1 MFAGRHLAIVI
12 KLIVSLE
19 SNPVCRSN
27 MSDGSSKDSSSC
39 DGIIWMRCS
48 VSFSTVDHYPKM
60 EWIQHHKDIQLIRND
75 SVTITTNSTLIS
87 ILNVSINSIENGSYF
102 SCITTFKP
110 YNGSIK
116 TIASNIPD
124 FRFIWKSKEVI
135 FQESS
140 LSADNHFD
148 VKDILM
154 SSEFEIATTV
164 TASIIAVFDSDSSSN
179 YWCKFSLIFKWFLG
193 IQTSANILLCVRCDY
208 ATKMRASC

>member
-1 MFAGRHLAIVI
+1 MQNYTKGFRKKQVAMFAGRHVAIVI
-12 KLIVSLE
+12 KLIIASLE

-27 MSDGSSKDSSSC
+27 MSDGSGKDSSSC

-75 SVTITTNSTLIS
+75 SVTITTNSSLIS
-87 ILNVSINSIENGSYF
+87 ILNVSINSIENRSYF
-102 SCITTFKP
+102 SCITSFKS

-116 TIASNIPD
+116 TTASNIPD

-140 LSADNHFD
+140 LSTDNHLD
-148 VKDILM
+148 VNDILM
-154 SSEFEIATTV
+154 SSEREIAT
-164 TASIIAVFDSDSSSN
+164 AV
-179 YWCKFSLIFKWFLG
+179 
-193 IQTSANILLCVRCDY
+193 
-208 ATKMRASC
+208 RAYSFNDCCNWIRLF